1 MTEAEILDELDTFG
15 LLERADALYVLANRQ
30 VTEERLDEAE
40 HFSSAARHLYTEV
53 SDNLG
58 AARAAFVEGYCL
70 LQKLDY
76 EAARCLF
83 QEALDSFSVF
93 ATDEWTANILY
104 NLGVCNFGLEN
115 YKSAIE
121 CYEQSASLFRSSDQP
136 ALAARSKIDIGEL
149 RGTQGNQKLALGPF
163 GEALRLY
170 RQSGDLAGV
179 AKAHDRLAAVL
190 IDLGD
195 TGAAIDHLREAW
207 NIVSLIDLKS
217 GIPYAQRRLGQALVS
232 ESQFQE
238 AEELLV
244 SSSNLYKESQ
254 DYVLAAE
261 AQESLAI
268 VYEKTGR
275 EDQALVTFNSCLS
288 IYKASDK
295 ESRVLWL
302 RKYIAQKE
310 ATKNLDNPIQ
320 ECEDILQ
327 ISQNL
332 GNRWLTSQLEVTLA
346 NFYLSRSKRG
356 DRAKARDLIK
366 KLEDT
371 LVSDDALLKASLFL
385 AKAKLLLGGKNQRTA
400 SSWLE
405 LVLESGKDTRFQQLK
420 YEAKVL
426 LRKLN
431 EADCVSTSMVR

>member
-1 MTEAEILDELDTFG
+1 
-15 LLERADALYVLANRQ
+15 
-30 VTEERLDEAE
+30 
-40 HFSSAARHLYTEV
+40 
-53 SDNLG
+53 
-58 AARAAFVEGYCL
+58 
-70 LQKLDY
+70 
-76 EAARCLF
+76 
-83 QEALDSFSVF
+83 VF

-149 RGTQGNQKLALGPF
+149 RGTQGNQQLALGPF

-170 RQSGDLAGV
+170 QQSGELAGV

-207 NIVSLIDLKS
+207 NIVSLIDLKA
-217 GIPYAQRRLGQALVS
+217 GIPYAQRRLGEALVS

-244 SSSNLYKESQ
+244 NSIDLYRESQ
-254 DYVLAAE
+254 DYFLAAE
-261 AQESLAI
+261 AQESLAV
-268 VYEKTGR
+268 VYERTGR
-275 EDQALVTFNSCLS
+275 ENQALVTLNSCLS
-288 IYKASDK
+288 LYKAFDK

-302 RKYIAQKE
+302 RKHLAQKE
-310 ATKNLDNPIQ
+310 ATKNLNHAIQ

-332 GNRWLTSQLEVTLA
+332 GNRWLNSQLEVTLA
-346 NFYLSRSKRG
+346 NYYLSRSKRG
-356 DRAKARDLIK
+356 DRAKARGLIK
-366 KLEDT
+366 KLDET
-371 LVSDDALLKASLFL
+371 LVSDEALLKSSLFL
-385 AKAKLLLGGKNQRTA
+385 AKAKLLLLGNDQRA
-400 SSWLE
+400 AWSWLK
-405 LVLESGKDTRFQQLK
+405 LVLESGKDARFRPIK
-420 YEAKVL
+420 DEAEGL
-426 LRKLN
+426 LQKLG
-431 EADCVSTSMVR
+431 ESEHVSTSIVQ